1 MPHALSRNFAFATQ
15 RQVAKTESYGAFV
28 AIDGF
33 ERHGLVNI
41 GQASAMQQAK
51 LNTAAL
57 LPNSSLPTHS
67 SRRPITHLI
76 VQ

>member
-1 MPHALSRNFAFATQ
+1 MSHVRSRNFALATQ

-41 GQASAMQQAK
+41 GQASTMQQAK
-51 LNTAAL
+51 LNTAARPAPTPL
-57 LPNSSLPTHS
+57 FRHILPDGLS
-67 SRRPITHLI
+67 
-76 VQ
+76 